1 MTYLPEYV
9 IIITAIVTDP
19 GKVGNL
25 VSRNALAEIKGNLEN
40 YLGYRI
46 LLKANRGRQKTVVR
60 EGILEKTYPNIFIVR
75 LDEDK
80 YPVKRVSYSY
90 ADVLTKTVQLTVYPP
105 TGGELKIAC
114 E

>member
-1 MTYLPEYV
+1 M
-9 IIITAIVTDP
+9 TDP
-19 GKVGNL
+19 GRKVGDL
-25 VSRNALAEIKGNLEN
+25 VARNTLADIKVDLEN

-60 EGILEKTYPNIFIVR
+60 EGILEKTYPNIFVVK
-75 LDEDK
+75 LDENK

-90 ADVLTKTVQLTVYPP
+90 ADVLTKTVQLTVFPP
-105 TGGELKIAC
+105 TGGDIKIAC

>member
-1 MTYLPEYV
+1 LTCPSEYV
-9 IIITAIVTDP
+9 IIISAIVTDL
-19 GKVGNL
+19 GRKVGDL

-60 EGILEKTYPNIFIVR
+60 EGILEKTYPHIFIVR
-75 LDEDK
+75 LDETK

-114 E
+114 